1 MLRPVFFKI
10 EQNMDNKK
18 TKTVRTFTLHDA
30 VDPFI
35 EIGHAAVS
43 DDRYWRWGS
52 DNLFPQAL
60 SLMSRRSTTHRRII
74 NDKADYISGKGFA
87 FDPSLT
93 SLAQFVQRANGMGES
108 LRQVVSKLAFDKALF
123 GNAFAEIVTDR
134 SHSFLSIFHQD
145 ASRCRLSRDSRHV
158 LLHHDWADFSSSEAA
173 SLPLYPDFELFG
185 DGTLR
190 SIIHYK
196 DYEPMFSHYGV
207 PPYIAGMNV
216 SAIAY
221 KTDKWNIS
229 RLDNSFQLS
238 GVMMLDASVDS
249 EAEAEEIVR
258 AARRKFAGN
267 PGQVMFMIREGA
279 EADTSRFIPIQSAN
293 EGDWHSLHEQA
304 TSDIVVAHS
313 WFRALS
319 GLDYNSGF
327 DSERILHEYEVALN
341 TVILIEQAELLEPVR
356 TLIGNILGQSAD
368 SLQIINHPPT
378 KAKPL
383 YMKVWEARK
392 ADGMTYD
399 ETDPDQQLFL
409 SQITKYQMRNI
420 D

>member
-1 MLRPVFFKI
+1 M
-10 EQNMDNKK
+10 
-18 TKTVRTFTLHDA
+18 FTLRDTA
-30 VDPFI
+30 QPFI
-35 EIGHAAVS
+35 EIGRAADS
-43 DDRYWRWGS
+43 DSRYWRWGS

-87 FDPSLT
+87 IDTSLT
-93 SLAQFVQRANGMGES
+93 RLAQFVRRANGNGES
-108 LRQVVSKLAFDKALF
+108 LRQVISKLSFDKSLF
-123 GNAFAEIVTDR
+123 GNAFAEVVTDS

-145 ASRCRLSRDSRHV
+145 ASRCRLSRDSKHV
-158 LLHHDWADFSSSEAA
+158 LLHHNWAEFSSADAA
-173 SLPLYPDFELFG
+173 SLPLYPDFEQRE

-196 DYEPMFSHYGV
+196 DYEPMFDHYGV

-249 EAEAEEIVR
+249 EAQAEEIVR
-258 AARRKFAGN
+258 AAKSKFAGN

-293 EGDWHSLHEQA
+293 EGDWHSLHQQA

-341 TVILIEQAELLEPVR
+341 TVILIEQAELLEPIR
-356 TLIGNILGQSAD
+356 MLIESILGQSAA

-392 ADGMTYD
+392 ADGMDYD
-399 ETDPDQQLFL
+399 ETDPNQQLFL